1 MQQSLEQ
8 AVQVA
13 VSEDVAQC
21 AQLLGDGHGGLDLAE
36 TKGPVLDRPLHF
48 TTVR

>member
-13 VSEDVAQC
+13 VSEDGFQG
-21 AQLLGDGHGGLDLAE
+21 AQLLGDGHGGVSGCR
-36 TKGPVLDRPLHF
+36 K
-48 TTVR
+48 